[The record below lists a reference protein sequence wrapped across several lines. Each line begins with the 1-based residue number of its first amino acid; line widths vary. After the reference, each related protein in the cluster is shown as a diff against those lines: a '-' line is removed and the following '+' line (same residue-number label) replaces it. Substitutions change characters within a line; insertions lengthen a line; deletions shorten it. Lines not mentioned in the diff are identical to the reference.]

1 MDNKFELDDDGSVG
15 SLART
20 DADADVE
27 SGYYGGKRHDSSG
40 NGGEGDSQ
48 EALVKRRSRAIYR
61 LKWALLVLLLVGG
74 IFLTSAAY
82 LTSDDDT
89 AGMKA
94 GVVGVVAFL
103 QLMAFLW
110 YDHLVDKR
118 NALLLDMTRSSRAI
132 VDQLFPNFARDRL
145 LRSHG
150 SSQLGSEL
158 DDGPD
163 EMQMLRKAYEGDL
176 DWKKLT
182 KRNTLHNQRM
192 AQEGR
197 NLEYAKKSKNR
208 PTQIRTFLSMGMTGM
223 PMATTVGGVDSE
235 PIAELYENTTVMFAD
250 IAGFTSWSSE
260 REPSQ
265 VFRLLEKVREIAI

>member
-1 MDNKFELDDDGSVG
+1 MDPFDDGSVG

-20 DADADVE
+20 DTDVE
-27 SGYYGGKRHDSSG
+27 SGYYGGKSHD
-40 NGGEGDSQ
+40 GGSDGSNDGSHEM
-48 EALVKRRSRAIYR
+48 LVKRKSRVICR
-61 LKWALLVLLLVGG
+61 LKWAILVLLLVGG

-82 LTSDDDT
+82 LTSENDT

-94 GVVGVVAFL
+94 GVVGAVVFM
-103 QLMAFLW
+103 QLLAFLW
-110 YDHLVDKR
+110 YDHLVVKR
-118 NALLLDMTRSSRAI
+118 NAVLLEMAKSSRAI

-150 SSQLGSEL
+150 SSHHGSENG
-158 DDGPD
+158 DAPD
-163 EMQMLRKAYEGDL
+163 ETRMLQKAYRGDL
-176 DWKKLT
+176 NWEKLT
-182 KRNTLHNQRM
+182 KLNTLHNQRM

-197 NLEYAKKSKNR
+197 NLELVKKSKGG

-223 PMATTVGGVDSE
+223 PIATAVGGVDSE
-235 PIAELYENTTVMFAD
+235 PIAELFENTTVMFAD

-265 VFRLLEKVREIAI
+265 VFRLLEKVREMLV